1 MYPVSYLIAQL
12 FDCFPQHV
20 CPETWQWFQTRASL
34 GIARVK
40 FWAIVLIAYH
50 YIVLRDDDSAARVA
64 CPGNLAAL
72 KPPLLKPNSEP
83 HHILPRTEQVVV
95 SWSQ

>member
-1 MYPVSYLIAQL
+1 M
-12 FDCFPQHV
+12 
-20 CPETWQWFQTRASL
+20 
-34 GIARVK
+34 
-40 FWAIVLIAYH
+40 LIAYH
-50 YIVLRDDDSAARVA
+50 YIVLRDDGSAARVA

-95 SWSQ
+95 YYIIAILAVPVPVLRTL